1 MMFNHHVQML
11 IASLTARGET
21 TQDLRTNLFKAY
33 ASCSDSTFVR
43 YISDIQ
49 TKWEEGEDI
58 TAERLMERAANKYKI
73 MKTKEIWNAP
83 SAEQEK
89 LVALEAKIT
98 SLKQKYDAKKNKLN
112 RIKKRKSDG
121 KSDEQGT
128 PKKPKKQK
136 PAWFFKKPKEA
147 DLHKPREWNGYTWH
161 YCSPET
167 GGKCNGVYR
176 IHKPSECVT
185 VASAV

>member
-1 MMFNHHVQML
+1 ML
-11 IASLTARGET
+11 IDSLTARGET

-112 RIKKRKSDG
+112 KKKGKKKGMKRDG
-121 KSDEQGT
+121 WMHGWMAASEAIRRARAGVHVRGIAMGIVRQHGPVSRCCADVNSEAEEKL
-128 PKKPKKQK
+128 PYKK
-136 PAWFFKKPKEA
+136 
-147 DLHKPREWNGYTWH
+147 LRGL
-161 YCSPET
+161 
-167 GGKCNGVYR
+167 
-176 IHKPSECVT
+176 
-185 VASAV
+185 